1 MLSNTSNFAIRAL
14 VYLELYSSPA
24 KRVGIRQMTKDLDIP
39 EHFLGKILQLLVKSK
54 LLGSSKG
61 PNGGFYLMKPAIDTT
76 MLDVVEAIDGK
87 ENLGSCVIKSIT
99 CEATEPCSVHHK
111 LTHMRGQVKK
121 MLRAETIA
129 DLVSEFREREERIR
143 I

>member
-61 PNGGFYLMKPAIDTT
+61 PNGGFYLMKPAIDIT

-99 CEATEPCSVHHK
+99 CEANEPCSVHHK
-111 LTHMRGQVKK
+111 VTHMRSQVKK

>member
-24 KRVGIRQMTKDLDIP
+24 KKVGIKQMITDLDIP
-39 EHFLGKILQLLVKSK
+39 AQFLSKILQLLVKSK

-61 PNGGFYLMKPAIDTT
+61 PNGGFYLTKPAIDIT

-87 ENLGSCVIKSIT
+87 ENLGNCVIKSTT
-99 CEATEPCSVHHK
+99 CEATVPCSVHHK
-111 LTHMRGQVKK
+111 VSLIRAQVKI
-121 MLRAETIA
+121 MLRTESIA
-129 DLVSEFREREERIR
+129 DLVSEFREREGRIR